1 MRIIGHYVLPSKPF
15 RFERL
20 NDMRNFNF
28 PSNLYG
34 APAPNSI
41 PAEERRKAQERERAA
56 NPYYN
61 DYAIYV
67 EHSLYNTSAYQAAV
81 NASDEKE
88 AKRLIAD
95 ASVTEVLND
104 VKAASPTSTLAKEFQ
119 NLIEKNHRRSVIN
132 FDEPRALEEL
142 QRLATETIG
151 GGTFFYNMRLLVIPR
166 DAYTESGLRIIFDAI
181 ANGKGTSPTYPL
193 TYQGAKSALILKPL
207 DNMERSFKLWDDEN
221 FEDDYEEGSFIKRN
235 ALPLAL
241 GSLLVIA
248 VGVHVWRSNK

>member
-1 MRIIGHYVLPSKPF
+1 M
-15 RFERL
+15 
-20 NDMRNFNF
+20 
-28 PSNLYG
+28 
-34 APAPNSI
+34 
-41 PAEERRKAQERERAA
+41 
-56 NPYYN
+56 
-61 DYAIYV
+61 
-67 EHSLYNTSAYQAAV
+67 

-119 NLIEKNHRRSVIN
+119 NLIEKDHRRSVIN
-132 FDEPRALEEL
+132 FDGPRALEEL